1 MLCSRFRLALPWALA
16 FKGSSEVVALLG
28 SLTSA
33 SPTDCSYLW
42 MNPPI
47 VTQTLFEELA
57 RYITRRE
64 EGGTMA
70 IRLMNWLGA
79 QGLGNGD
86 RLCEE
91 RYWVG
96 DGHNLRRS
104 DGDANLLVSYLDARG
119 TKAPWIAV
127 KPTEP
132 ACLGHTSYIGH
143 SRVEPNVRNSVCER
157 GSRPERSLMT
167 SKKVLIEECCRHL
180 GCHMGI
186 GIRNSCRE
194 AVLKLDVRQ
203 ATH

>member
-1 MLCSRFRLALPWALA
+1 MKGYSSGLQVESAEDVRIWLSICSEECAGFIRDVIGCVSQFDVLL
-16 FKGSSEVVALLG
+16 KGVRCG
-28 SLTSA
+28 
-33 SPTDCSYLW
+33 D
-42 MNPPI
+42 
-47 VTQTLFEELA
+47 
-57 RYITRRE
+57 
-64 EGGTMA
+64 
-70 IRLMNWLGA
+70 A

-119 TKAPWIAV
+119 TKATWIAV